1 MDTVDGLIIAHSVNE
16 ASGFSGYTRGYT
28 VGHNSCLLDDERI
41 LELMIFLG
49 LLSPLLTNVTFFH
62 WPDISTAV
70 SPCLLAA
77 YSADLQRATKG
88 RTGRWLAG
96 EDTTNILT
104 SGALPSIR
112 PRGSGRR
119 QILSSPPHGSQHHKN
134 DITETTSRRQ

>member
-1 MDTVDGLIIAHSVNE
+1 METGDGLITAHSINE

-28 VGHNSCLLDDERI
+28 VGHYSCLLDDERI

-70 SPCLLAA
+70 SPCLLAD

-88 RTGRWLAG
+88 RNREVACRRRYNKHPHVRRT
-96 EDTTNILT
+96 
-104 SGALPSIR
+104 ALDPA
-112 PRGSGRR
+112 
-119 QILSSPPHGSQHHKN
+119 
-134 DITETTSRRQ
+134 